1 MKRILFSSIA
11 TFSLGFSI
19 TPNIYAAE
27 VGPRIYSDGELLL
40 CQPTR
45 LEEYIQFKKEG
56 LKGSFKGIDQFNITE
71 DWRKQGMDSESFPL
85 STPLIINNP
94 IKGKTIGV
102 FDRNYNKTF
111 RVASFFG
118 RNIIKIKY
126 QTVATGR
133 FGLGRSTSGSE
144 IVNSLGIKNK
154 DGYLIVN
161 GCEGVFEVNK
171 ELADALKNY
180 ELVNGKA
187 FVLLSSEG
195 STGLRI
201 NEIGPE
207 TVKAWKVVYSNWN
220 PLFDGRRKNVIP
232 INTSLKKKRFFSFL
246 K

>member
-1 MKRILFSSIA
+1 MKRILFSSLA
-11 TFSLGFSI
+11 TFSLVVGNP
-19 TPNIYAAE
+19 TNIYSAE
-27 VGPRIYSDGELLL
+27 VGPEIYSDEELLL

-45 LEEYIQFKKEG
+45 LEEYIQFTQEN
-56 LKGSFKGIDQFNITE
+56 LKGSFKGIEQFNITE

-85 STPLIINNP
+85 SKPLIINNP

-133 FGLGRSTSGSE
+133 FGLGRNTSGSE

-207 TVKAWKVVYSNWN
+207 TVQAWKVVYSNWN
-220 PLFDGRRKNVIP
+220 PLVDGRRKNAIP
-232 INTSLKKKRFFSFL
+232 VDNSLKKKGFFSFL